1 MTLLQIAV
9 TGYFA
14 AVVLLL
20 ITGIVALLFTVF
32 LVLDFVK
39 NKKFYHLFIAVAF
52 FVVFAAGI
60 LLVAF
65 NNFLVLLS
73 PVVSFLGVFIP
84 GGIAS
89 ALFFNSV
96 FEKNGKKIG
105 LAFAG
110 YIVIMSIVI
119 LITKSIGSPIA
130 SILVMLAH
138 IPSGLAIVI
147 LPILVYLKDK
157 EWTALL
163 VSIGGALISVAGML
177 LAFLVSGSE
186 LIPQD
191 FVFTLLP
198 WILLV
203 VSACFAF
210 GFLYTSKW
218 TFKFP
223 ILKK

>member
-130 SILVMLAH
+130 SIMVMLAH

-191 FVFTLLP
+191 FVFNLLP

-223 ILKK
+223 LLKK

>member
-1 MTLLQIAV
+1 MALLQTQV
-9 TGYFA
+9 TDYLGA
-14 AVVLLL
+14 WIILL
-20 ITGIVALLFTVF
+20 ITGIVALLFTIF

-39 NKKFYHLFIAVAF
+39 NKKLHHLFIAIAF

-65 NNFLVLLS
+65 DSYLILLKHI
-73 PVVSFLGVFIP
+73 VSFLAVFIP

-89 ALFFNSV
+89 ALFYESV
-96 FEKNGKKIG
+96 FGKNGKKIG
-105 LAFAG
+105 LIFAG
-110 YIVIMSIVI
+110 YIVIISIAI
-119 LITKSIGSPIA
+119 LITKIMELPIA
-130 SILVMLAH
+130 SVMVMLAH

-147 LPILVYLKDK
+147 LPILVYRKDK

-163 VSIGGALISVAGML
+163 VSIGGALISVAGMM

-186 LIPQD
+186 LIPESL
-191 FVFTLLP
+191 VFALLP

-210 GFLYTSKW
+210 GFLYTSRW